1 MPLGGCVGAITLND
15 GENGPR
21 FVLPAENDKG
31 KRERVIPV
39 RPELVRE
46 IEAHRAECPRA
57 NPHTRICAGIFPRQ
71 RADAQRPNALRLDM
85 AKEGIPVRD
94 ATGRVMDYRSF
105 RLPFGSWSQGSVRV
119 IAQSLAEIFFAMVDA
134 TGLEPVTP
142 SV

>member
-1 MPLGGCVGAITLND
+1 M
-15 GENGPR
+15 
-21 FVLPAENDKG
+21 LPAENCRG

-46 IEAHRAECPRA
+46 IEAHRLHPRA
-57 NPHTRICAGIFPRQ
+57 NPRTRICAGIFPRQ
-71 RADAQRPNALRLDM
+71 RADALRLNALRLDM

-105 RLPFGSWSQGSVRV
+105 RLTFGSWSQASVGI